1 MTEDIIKDG
10 EAVEHPLEPVHESI
24 VEFKMLSD
32 RTVYQVLSERNKEVM
47 VEISGYDLQINFN
60 LEHINSVQ
68 DIEAAAGG
76 LTQLF
81 REIITEQLL
90 EHKQKD
96 D

>member
-1 MTEDIIKDG
+1 MTEDIIKG
-10 EAVEHPLEPVHESI
+10 GKAVGQPLEAVHESI

-47 VEISGYDLQINFN
+47 VEISGYDLQIKFN

-68 DIEAAAGG
+68 DIEAATGG

-90 EHKQKD
+90 KHKQKD